1 MDGSNTTTRADKIL
15 DLGTEGCSHLL
26 ENIADALKDL
36 RAGQTLLVIASDPAA
51 PLDIKV
57 WSRQTGNT
65 LLNSN
70 LSDNQFLIQKK

>member
-26 ENIADALKDL
+26 ENIADAIKDIQS
-36 RAGQTLLVIASDPAA
+36 GQTLLIIANDPAA
-51 PLDIKV
+51 PLDIKI

-65 LLNSN
+65 LLNTN
-70 LSDNQFLIQKK
+70 LIDNQFLIQKK

>member
-36 RAGQTLLVIASDPAA
+36 QAGQTLLVIASDPAA